1 MQAESGNNLSEEDK
15 FIMEEQRLFL
25 NKMFKEQFPDIIEI
39 ILIYS

>member
-1 MQAESGNNLSEEDK
+1 MLKEAAENLSEEDK
-15 FIMEEQRLFL
+15 YIMQEQKAFL